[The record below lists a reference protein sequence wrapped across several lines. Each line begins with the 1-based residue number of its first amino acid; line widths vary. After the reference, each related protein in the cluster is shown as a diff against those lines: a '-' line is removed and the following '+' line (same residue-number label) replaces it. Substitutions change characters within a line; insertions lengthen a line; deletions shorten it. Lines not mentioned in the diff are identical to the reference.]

1 MAIET
6 LQTSQREAAD
16 ILDID
21 FAEFETV
28 QEPKIMHLGNIAI
41 AGVGEFEAYRAHSG
55 PDNLIGKGGIR
66 LAPYEGDNGSRAAE
80 GLAREMY
87 AKLALRG
94 HHETFRGAK
103 GLINADGRRM
113 THEQRAEAMR
123 QYAQLMDEAGFARYD
138 KDVPAGDVGTNGLS
152 DDYAE
157 KYAEL
162 HPEDEF
168 KRAVITG
175 KSPELGGLES
185 RPGATGWGVFGAHVE
200 VLNQSGKDYATAAVQ
215 GFGNVGAWYAY
226 HAASD
231 PEQRIRVNAIS
242 DRDSLISTS
251 HPDGLPISENMLH
264 EIGDNGQ
271 FAEQFPKFKG
281 DKLAALKERIEAERP
296 DLRGQIDISDTPDD
310 ILQFEADYFV
320 PAALG
325 NVITDKNA
333 KTIGATHGIIEAA
346 NGPMTR
352 KAHQM
357 LAHEKGLDILPD
369 IVANGGGVDCSIAE
383 WRANVDAIISRNGH
397 PDAETVQNQLRE
409 NSQNLVVALYKEIKS
424 ADVKD
429 LRTAAALISTEAIA
443 EQLGFLKGRFV
454 TTS

>member
-6 LQTSQREAAD
+6 LRTSQMEAAE
-16 ILDID
+16 ILGID
-21 FAEFETV
+21 FAEFEEV
-28 QEPKIMHLGNIAI
+28 QRPKMTHLGSIAI
-41 AGVGEFEAYRAHSG
+41 AGVGEFDAYRAHSG
-55 PDNLIGKGGIR
+55 PDDLIGKGGIR
-66 LAPYEGDNGSRAAE
+66 LAPYDGENGLRAAE

-103 GLINADGRRM
+103 GLINAEGRLM
-113 THEQRAEAMR
+113 SHDQRAEVMK
-123 QYAQLMDEAGFARYD
+123 QYAELMDHAGFAGYD

-168 KRAVITG
+168 KQAVITG
-175 KSPELGGLES
+175 KSVEHGGLES
-185 RPGATGWGVFGAHVE
+185 RPGATGWGVYSSHVE
-200 VLNQSGKDYATAAVQ
+200 MMNLNGVDRATVAVQ

-226 HAASD
+226 HAAND
-231 PEQRIRVNAIS
+231 PEKRISVNAIS
-242 DRDSLISTS
+242 DRYSLLYTD
-251 HPDGLPISENMLH
+251 HEDGLPINETILR
-264 EIGDNGQ
+264 EIGDNGR
-271 FAEQFPKFKG
+271 FAEKYPWYRG
-281 DKLAALKERIEAERP
+281 DKLSAVKAVIDVIRP
-296 DLRGQIDISDTPDD
+296 DMAGQV
-310 ILQFEADYFV
+310 ILKPNPHEILEYEADYLV

-325 NVITDKNA
+325 NVITEKNA
-333 KTIGATHGIIEAA
+333 DKIGAKYGIIEAA
-346 NGPMTR
+346 NGPMTLR
-352 KAHQM
+352 AHQM
-357 LAHEKGLDILPD
+357 LAHERGIDILPD

-383 WRANVDAIISRNGH
+383 WRANVDAARFENGH
-397 PDAETVQNQLRE
+397 PETEEVQNQLRE
-409 NSQNLVVALYKEIKS
+409 NSKNLVIALHKELKS

-443 EQLGFLKGRFV
+443 GQLGLLKGRFT